1 MKNKFFSIL
10 IGIFVIFFFYL
21 TLGIWGIFEIQNHE
35 KLLFKSKKNLEFH
48 IKYSNKLH
56 HLRDVN
62 RWGENNKNYLYSLI
76 NFNNKNSKTILF
88 QGDSWIESI
97 SEINNS
103 NDTLKKFGVENK
115 FNIINAGITSFA
127 PSLMHVQYRILKT
140 DFQINP
146 ELLVIY
152 IDQTDIGDEHCRYK
166 HNKVY
171 DDNGKLAYVK
181 REKYNKAVF
190 DYSKIYDY
198 SNLKIAGKLNTILEY
213 PIVKTRYFLKRNIF
227 QIKQILSKG
236 FKNRNFNKC
245 SFEEINK
252 VLLEINLDAEK
263 NFKNSLKEYL
273 NYLENETDLE
283 KIILVSFPHLNH
295 YKKIYKV
302 NVSDYIDQVII
313 EQNNDKFS
321 HLNMSRIY
329 KNKEKFE
336 EMYKLDLASHLK
348 DEYHDKIFLKKIISK
363 ISKN

>member
-10 IGIFVIFFFYL
+10 IGIFLIFFFYL

-140 DFQINP
+140 DFQIINSS
-146 ELLVIY
+146 
-152 IDQTDIGDEHCRYK
+152 TK
-166 HNKVY
+166 HN
-171 DDNGKLAYVK
+171 
-181 REKYNKAVF
+181 
-190 DYSKIYDY
+190 
-198 SNLKIAGKLNTILEY
+198 
-213 PIVKTRYFLKRNIF
+213 
-227 QIKQILSKG
+227 
-236 FKNRNFNKC
+236 
-245 SFEEINK
+245 
-252 VLLEINLDAEK
+252 
-263 NFKNSLKEYL
+263 
-273 NYLENETDLE
+273 
-283 KIILVSFPHLNH
+283 
-295 YKKIYKV
+295 
-302 NVSDYIDQVII
+302 
-313 EQNNDKFS
+313 
-321 HLNMSRIY
+321 
-329 KNKEKFE
+329 
-336 EMYKLDLASHLK
+336 
-348 DEYHDKIFLKKIISK
+348 
-363 ISKN
+363 